1 MKLQRRD
8 EFNKKLKPEEI
19 TVGEYIQECLKS
31 RDEQGGLGELESLKY
46 KLDKLIKFNGDLINI
61 LIKRNIISEN
71 DAFDLSELE
80 GNDPCHS
87 LWKDGKRIKKY

>member
-61 LIKRNIISEN
+61 LIKRNMISEN

-80 GNDPCHS
+80 GNDTYHS
-87 LWKDGKRIKKY
+87 LWKDGKRIEKY